1 MTVPDGQARDLVCVA
16 GGTGLAPI
24 KAIIE
29 GVTGRA
35 SDGRPGNITLFVGAR
50 RQEDLY
56 DMADLR
62 VLQSAY
68 PELLVIPVV
77 SHDPGFPGTKGL
89 LPEVV
94 RRHASFENTDVF
106 ISGPDD
112 MVRETERVLARRVA
126 ADRIYRDP
134 LSDAGTGAG
143 SSPAGRGRGQARS
156 SGGWPLSR

>member
-29 GVTGRA
+29 GVTGA
-35 SDGRPGNITLFVGAR
+35 SYGRPRNITLFVGAR

-56 DMADLR
+56 DMADLG

-68 PELLVIPVV
+68 PALLVIPVV
-77 SHDPGFPGTKGL
+77 SHDPGFPGPRGM

-134 LSDAGTGAG
+134 FS
-143 SSPAGRGRGQARS
+143 
-156 SGGWPLSR
+156 